1 MTIYETHT
9 DLSPAEV
16 LRRALACLPH
26 AGTPYAAFPGEAG
39 PGSLRLRMEVGEIVI
54 AAVRQDDRTYVRASG
69 SRGMHL
75 VSHFLGALG
84 MPLDVRQTTSRRGT
98 RVRCGAQVKVFA
110 GEARVTARTSA
121 PALPLA
127 A

>member
-1 MTIYETHT
+1 MIIYETRT
-9 DLSPAEV
+9 ELSPDEV
-16 LRRALACLPH
+16 LRRALDCLPH

-39 PGSLRLRMEVGEIVI
+39 SGSLRLRMEVGEIVI
-54 AAVRQDDRTYVRASG
+54 AAVRQDDQTYVRASG

-84 MPLDVRQTTSRRGT
+84 MPLDVRQTTSRRGA
-98 RVRCGAQVKVFA
+98 RICRGARVKVFA
-110 GEARVTARTSA
+110 REARVTPPTSA